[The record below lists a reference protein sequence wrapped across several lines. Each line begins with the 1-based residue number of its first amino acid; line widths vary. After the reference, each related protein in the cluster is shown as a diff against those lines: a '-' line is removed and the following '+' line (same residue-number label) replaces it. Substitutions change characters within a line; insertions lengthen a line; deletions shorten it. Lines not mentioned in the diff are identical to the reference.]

1 MLKSRSRHIFL
12 ASVATATASVLV
24 AFAMVDVAAAGGGK
38 RVKTGKTQFGTIL
51 QDSRGRSLY
60 LFTKERSRYSKCYG
74 ECAKEWPPLLT
85 SNDPVA
91 TGGAKQSELGTTRR
105 RSGKLQVTYNG
116 HPLYYFVAE
125 DEANEVL
132 CQNVFEFGGKW
143 YVVDKNGDAITA
155 G

>member
-1 MLKSRSRHIFL
+1 MSIRTPISTIALMCASFL
-12 ASVATATASVLV
+12 L
-24 AFAMVDVAAAGGGK
+24 AFALVDVAEAGGGK
-38 RVKTGKTQFGTIL
+38 RVKTGKTRFGTIL

-60 LFTKERSRYSKCYG
+60 LFTKERSKYSNCYG

-85 SNDPVA
+85 TSDPVA
-91 TGGAKQSELGTTRR
+91 IGGAKQSELGTTRR
-105 RSGKLQVTYNG
+105 RGGKTQVTYNG

-132 CQNVFEFGGKW
+132 CQNVYEFGGKW
-143 YVVDKNGDAITA
+143 YVVNRNGDAITK